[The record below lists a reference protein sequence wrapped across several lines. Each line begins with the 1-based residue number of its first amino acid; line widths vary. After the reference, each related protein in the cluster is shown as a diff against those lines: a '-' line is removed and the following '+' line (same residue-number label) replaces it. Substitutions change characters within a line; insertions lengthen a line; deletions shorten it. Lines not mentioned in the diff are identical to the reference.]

1 MEDDVQQL
9 TELKSITEQIIAKLD
24 LSDSLVLTFDSTTGL
39 EHALPEPGPEN
50 IYILDLQINYNKRAG
65 LQLGQLIRQSDPDA
79 TIIFITV
86 HDELLYTTYKYRVQA
101 LDFISKDQDNI
112 YQELL
117 KDFRLLT
124 HRQQQQQANVF
135 TYKSYKKV
143 STILL
148 DDICFFKSNNGNTHS
163 ATIYTTDRQT
173 IEIHQN
179 LREIIKKDPR
189 FYRVHRSYLVNP
201 HTVKNVDFYSRQ
213 IVFYNG
219 LTCPVSR
226 RKARDFFE
234 LVRQLKHPQ
243 DENLP
248 KQKRK

>member
-1 MEDDVQQL
+1 MLKVFIMEDDVQQL
-9 TELKSITEQIIAKLD
+9 TELKSITEQIITKLD
-24 LSDSLVLTFDSTTGL
+24 LSDSLVLTFDSTTDL
-39 EHALPEPGPEN
+39 AHALPKPGPEN
-50 IYILDLQINYNKRAG
+50 VYILDLQINYNKRAG

-86 HDELLYTTYKYRVQA
+86 HDELLYTAYKYRVQA

-135 TYKSYKKV
+135 TYKSY
-143 STILL
+143 
-148 DDICFFKSNNGNTHS
+148 
-163 ATIYTTDRQT
+163 
-173 IEIHQN
+173 
-179 LREIIKKDPR
+179 KKDPR